1 MATCVPVRPWPWDD
15 CWKLQTATQASP
27 TRRKVCVKAGMP
39 LDSCLTLPIAL
50 CRCINSV
57 CDHTEECCHAA
68 VLSIRSW
75 RVPQQAFPAP
85 PSRASPQDQVIS
97 TPSVSLHGQSKPV
110 GMVTLVHTLFVWLF
124 LLLAQTH
131 IRTPW
136 LSRWPV
142 VLWYEGGLK
151 GFYTGWELNSIYPQL
166 SYFLRFLH
174 SDVNMWKD
182 RISCSLWMFLPGD
195 ATIKY
200 VAVVNSEGDK
210 SVDDLFFD
218 LQRKGMILFNCLS
231 WTKQDLM
238 TPVYTC

>member
-57 CDHTEECCHAA
+57 CDQTEECCHAA

-97 TPSVSLHGQSKPV
+97 TLSVSLHGQSKPV

-124 LLLAQTH
+124 FFVGTNIHPHTLVITLAC
-131 IRTPW
+131 
-136 LSRWPV
+136 
-142 VLWYEGGLK
+142 
-151 GFYTGWELNSIYPQL
+151 
-166 SYFLRFLH
+166 
-174 SDVNMWKD
+174 
-182 RISCSLWMFLPGD
+182 CSLIWRRFKRLLHWLGVEFNLPPTQLFPTFS
-195 ATIKY
+195 AFWCEY
-200 VAVVNSEGDK
+200 VK
-210 SVDDLFFD
+210 
-218 LQRKGMILFNCLS
+218 R
-231 WTKQDLM
+231 
-238 TPVYTC
+238 